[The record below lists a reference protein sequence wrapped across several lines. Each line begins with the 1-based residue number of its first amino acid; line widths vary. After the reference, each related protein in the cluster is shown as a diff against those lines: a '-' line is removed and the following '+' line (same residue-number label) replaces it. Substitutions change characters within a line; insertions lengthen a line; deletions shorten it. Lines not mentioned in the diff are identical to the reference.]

1 MSSTVQL
8 LADHGTRLG
17 ENITKHLEDDIW
29 ELRPGNNRV
38 LYFYH
43 KDDTYVLLHQFRK
56 KTQKTPRREIEK
68 AKAERD
74 DWISRRGGVTY
85 MATWSDYKN
94 HVRANNPE
102 IAKDIDEIEVL
113 SQIVGAMIEQRHNL
127 NLSQRDLAEL
137 CGLPHSSVARI
148 ESGKSTPNLS
158 TLLKIFRQLGL
169 SFTVNPVSPPATLGN
184 SKTSL

>member
-1 MSSTVQL
+1 
-8 LADHGTRLG
+8 
-17 ENITKHLEDDIW
+17 
-29 ELRPGNNRV
+29 
-38 LYFYH
+38 
-43 KDDTYVLLHQFRK
+43 
-56 KTQKTPRREIEK
+56 
-68 AKAERD
+68 
-74 DWISRRGGVTY
+74 

-94 HVRANNPE
+94 HVRAANPE
-102 IAKDIDEIEVL
+102 IARDIDEVEAL

-169 SFTVNPVSPPATLGN
+169 SFTISPVSQTATPE
-184 SKTSL
+184 K